1 MQRRE
6 PEERKSTT
14 SNEPAYRF
22 CPMCGHELCARVL
35 KVSEPER
42 LVCEACQFV
51 MYLDPKVAAGAIATI
66 GGQVVL
72 LRRGIEPCLGKWV
85 FPGGFVDRGETV
97 EQAVIRETKEE
108 ANLDVEIERLLNVYS
123 YQRRPIVVIVYVV
136 RIVGGD
142 LQAGDETLEARTF
155 PADRIPWDDL
165 AFPSTR
171 DALRDFVASL
181 ASRPAEDLP

>member
-1 MQRRE
+1 MQGRQ
-6 PEERKSTT
+6 PEERKSPTG
-14 SNEPAYRF
+14 NDPAYRF
-22 CPMCGHELCARVL
+22 CPVCGHELCTKVL
-35 KVSEPER
+35 KASEPER
-42 LVCEACQFV
+42 LVCGECQFV

-72 LRRGIEPCLGKWV
+72 LRRGIEPCIGKWV

-123 YQRRPIVVIVYVV
+123 YQGRPIVVIVYVV

-142 LQAGDETLEARTF
+142 LKAGDETLEARTF
-155 PADRIPWDDL
+155 PADSIPWDDL
-165 AFPSTR
+165 AFPSTE
-171 DALRDFVASL
+171 DALRDYVAGLESGP
-181 ASRPAEDLP
+181 SSERV

>member
-1 MQRRE
+1 MQGGE
-6 PEERKSTT
+6 QKERNS
-14 SNEPAYRF
+14 SQGDDPAYRF
-22 CPMCGHELCARVL
+22 CPMCGHRLCSRVL
-35 KVSEPER
+35 KASEPER

-51 MYLDPKVAAGAIATI
+51 MYLDPKVAAGAIVTI

-72 LRRGIEPCLGKWV
+72 LRRGIEPCIGKWV

-123 YQRRPIVVIVYVV
+123 YRGRPIVVIVYLV

-142 LQAGDETLEARTF
+142 LRAGDETLEARTF
-155 PADRIPWDDL
+155 PADRIPWDEL
-165 AFPSTR
+165 AFPSTK
-171 DALRDFVASL
+171 DALRDYVAGL
-181 ASRPAEDLP
+181 ASSPSDKPP